1 MIYLRELRQ
10 IANELWVTLDE
21 NNLSRGKGFLKAWM
35 QIQTIKKKKKN
46 LNKAYFK
53 ILSNAMLFDCFY
65 LALGGRPSP
74 RALLLGIPGLGPEGV
89 VGGAEE
95 SWLDS
100 GPMEGL
106 RPE

>member
-1 MIYLRELRQ
+1 
-10 IANELWVTLDE
+10 
-21 NNLSRGKGFLKAWM
+21 
-35 QIQTIKKKKKN
+35 
-46 LNKAYFK
+46 
-53 ILSNAMLFDCFY
+53 MLFDCFY
-65 LALGGRPSP
+65 LAPGGRPSP
-74 RALLLGIPGLGPEGV
+74 RALLPGIPGLGPEGV